1 MYLQYSATLPSIN
14 NQPPNAP
21 QYVPRYAVTK
31 NSFSF
36 IPSAAFVFHV
46 VAVVAVEV
54 VEVVGEAAK
63 TRRKEEEGV
72 DVYNVERVGR
82 RRRVVNVCR
91 R

>member
-1 MYLQYSATLPSIN
+1 MHLQYSATLPRIN

-21 QYVPRYAVTK
+21 QYVPRYDVKK

-46 VAVVAVEV
+46 VAEL
-54 VEVVGEAAK
+54 EVVGEAAK
-63 TRRKEEEGV
+63 TRKEEEGV